1 MKIINFLFALFFI
14 FTSCSV
20 SNLVNKSL
28 ENNGIYSD
36 EINYEKNLIKDDK
49 LVKLIPLRHL
59 GTPNYY
65 DKLKNA
71 LSKYQKSG
79 YVVYY
84 EMLKKED
91 SIDNYLRK
99 FRKITSLK
107 TNLADKSQTD
117 YKKILFERVRKID
130 ANFEFKKELIPQ
142 PNYDNLILDMKNSKN
157 VDITTEQFVTEYER
171 LYGLV
176 VLDSCDYINNWEKT
190 SCLSNQIKG
199 LDKITIDFRNS
210 NVVSETILSSNNN
223 ILILYGEAHMKGIEK
238 GLRKKGFKLI
248 K

>member
-1 MKIINFLFALFFI
+1 MKTIYFLFALFFI

-36 EINYEKNLIKDDK
+36 EINYEKNLIKDGK

-65 DKLKNA
+65 DNLKNT

-107 TNLADKSQTD
+107 TNLEDKSQTD

-130 ANFEFKKELIPQ
+130 ADFEFKKELIPQ

-176 VLDSCDYINNWEKT
+176 LLDSCDYINNWEKT
-190 SCLSNQIKG
+190 SCITNQLKG

-210 NVVSETILSSNNN
+210 NVIYETVLSSNNN
-223 ILILYGEAHMKGIEK
+223 ILILYGEAHMKGI
-238 GLRKKGFKLI
+238 
-248 K
+248 

>member
-1 MKIINFLFALFFI
+1 MKTIYFLFTLFFI

-65 DKLKNA
+65 DNLKNT
-71 LSKYQKSG
+71 LSKYQNSG

-107 TNLADKSQTD
+107 TNLEDKSQTD
-117 YKKILFERVRKID
+117 YKKILLDRIRKVD
-130 ANFEFKKELIPQ
+130 ADFEFKKELIPQ
-142 PNYDNLILDMKNSKN
+142 PNYENIILDMKNSKN

-210 NVVSETILSSNNN
+210 NVVSETILSSNKN
-223 ILILYGEAHMKGIEK
+223 ILILYGEAHIKGIEK
-238 GLRKKGFKLI
+238 GLRNKGFKLI

>member
-1 MKIINFLFALFFI
+1 MKTIYFLFALFFI

-36 EINYEKNLIKDDK
+36 EINYEKNLIKDGK

-65 DKLKNA
+65 DNLKNT

-107 TNLADKSQTD
+107 TNLEDKSQTD

-130 ANFEFKKELIPQ
+130 ADFEFKKELIPQ

-176 VLDSCDYINNWEKT
+176 LLDSCDYINNWEKT
-190 SCLSNQIKG
+190 SCITNQLKG

-210 NVVSETILSSNNN
+210 NVIYETVLSSNNN

>member
-1 MKIINFLFALFFI
+1 MKTIHFLFTLFFI

-20 SNLVNKSL
+20 SNLVNKTL
-28 ENNGIYSD
+28 ENNSIYSD
-36 EINYEKNLIKDDK
+36 EINYEKNLKKDDK

-65 DKLKNA
+65 DNLKNT

-84 EMLKKED
+84 EMLKKDD

-107 TNLADKSQTD
+107 TNLEDKLQTD
-117 YKKILFERVRKID
+117 YKKILLERIRKID
-130 ANFEFKKELIPQ
+130 ADFEFKKELIPQ

-157 VDITTEQFVTEYER
+157 VDITTEQFIIEYER
-171 LYGLV
+171 LYGSV

-190 SCLSNQIKG
+190 SCITNQSKG
-199 LDKITIDFRNS
+199 IEKIIINYRNS
-210 NVVSETILSSNNN
+210 NVVSETILSSNKN

-238 GLRKKGFKLI
+238 GLQNKGFKLI